1 MYSGSKSNL
10 LVEDVTTDGEEE
22 EEEEEERPAAISPV
36 DIRSAI
42 IMAM

>member
-22 EEEEEERPAAISPV
+22 EEEEERPAAISPV

-42 IMAM
+42 IIAM